1 MSEKNINTEDEIIQN
16 DIISY
21 LDMEN
26 SKLLSKDD
34 FDRMNDELEE
44 YENNKKEA

>member
-1 MSEKNINTEDEIIQN
+1 MSEKNVNTEDEIIQN

-34 FDRMNDELEE
+34 FDRMNNELEE